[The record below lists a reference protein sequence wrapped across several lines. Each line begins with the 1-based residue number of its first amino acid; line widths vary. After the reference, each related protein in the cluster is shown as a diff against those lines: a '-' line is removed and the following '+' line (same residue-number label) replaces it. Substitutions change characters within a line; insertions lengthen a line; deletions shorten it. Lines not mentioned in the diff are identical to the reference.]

1 MYWQVKH
8 FDINALQGWPLC
20 CLGWAGF
27 SDTNILSTVH
37 ILAKAQ
43 FPSNA
48 EMCRHCEQNFF
59 DFLHDKDCLHNNL
72 SAVFTCMY
80 HTCCIHSGALLIY
93 TPVRQLSHWTV
104 QYRNLNAVHT
114 CSKHPLKNDKR
125 GSTVHSHY
133 TVNVL
138 ILNVDGLS
146 TQWTQRCCHA
156 LLPGPVTLVL
166 QRRESLN
173 SSLNPGRETVGVR
186 VPDHAFTLHWW
197 QSLVPWLTSANISN
211 QQSTLCV
218 KVRVFL
224 DCKCIHNVWYMWC
237 NNSLVTESKQ

>member
-1 MYWQVKH
+1 MFHPVYWGYPANIFHKRKTGCQTASNLCWRCLGCWQVKH
-8 FDINALQGWPLC
+8 FDIKFCKWPLC

-146 TQWTQRCCHA
+146 TQWTQRCCQ
-156 LLPGPVTLVL
+156 LFFLV
-166 QRRESLN
+166 Q
-173 SSLNPGRETVGVR
+173 
-186 VPDHAFTLHWW
+186 
-197 QSLVPWLTSANISN
+197 WL
-211 QQSTLCV
+211 
-218 KVRVFL
+218 
-224 DCKCIHNVWYMWC
+224 
-237 NNSLVTESKQ
+237 